1 MPKGKAKAKAK
12 RKTTPKPKCGTDQMV
27 KVHSTGQRF
36 KDIHINGFKKCE
48 PKPEEGACVRLKHA
62 ELQLVSEFATGSN
75 SLKKDTVDLKR
86 LPCLQCAQMLYS
98 TNIYQYNIELDPET
112 EEDDL
117 VRELLASRSRLDF
130 EGDNER
136 QHSGDST
143 VASKP
148 KRSKALSK

>member
-36 KDIHINGFKKCE
+36 RDIHINGFKKCE
-48 PKPEEGACVRLKHA
+48 PVKAEEGNCVRLKHA
-62 ELQLVSEFATGSN
+62 ELQLISDFATSSN

-98 TNIYQYNIELDPET
+98 TNVYQYNIELDPKT
-112 EEDDL
+112 EEDEI
-117 VRELLASRSRLDF
+117 VRELLATRSRLDF
-130 EGDNER
+130 
-136 QHSGDST
+136 
-143 VASKP
+143 ASDE
-148 KRSKALSK
+148 